1 MTFQISDRTIDTS
14 QRPYVVAELS
24 ANHNGKLDQAL
35 KLIHLA
41 KEHGADAVK
50 IQTYRPDTI
59 TINSPRSEF
68 QFTSGKWAG
77 QSLYE
82 LYEQAHTPWHWHPAI
97 FEEAK
102 AVGITLFSSP
112 FDTSAVDFLED
123 LNCPAYKIASF
134 ELVDLPLIQYAA
146 KTGKP
151 LLMSTGMATETEIEE
166 AVVAAQSAG
175 CRQLLLLVCVSGYPA
190 PVQQYNLRRL
200 IKLKEK
206 FRDAISLGLSDHS
219 LSSTA
224 AIASISLGACLVEKH
239 FTLDRQGGGPD
250 DSFSME
256 PADLAQLRAQ
266 CDDTWAAMGT
276 GAFELQPSEQHN
288 RQFRRSLYFV
298 KSIQVGEVVR
308 EEHVRS
314 VRPANGLAPKYFQ
327 QVLGKKVSRDFEA
340 GEPVPKGL

>member
-1 MTFQISDRTIDTS
+1 MTFQISDRIIDPT

-59 TINSPRSEF
+59 TINSHRPEF
-68 QFTSGKWAG
+68 QITSGKWAG
-77 QSLYE
+77 QNLYE

-102 AVGITLFSSP
+102 AEGITLFSSP

-151 LLMSTGMATETEIEE
+151 
-166 AVVAAQSAG
+166 
-175 CRQLLLLVCVSGYPA
+175 
-190 PVQQYNLRRL
+190 
-200 IKLKEK
+200 
-206 FRDAISLGLSDHS
+206 
-219 LSSTA
+219 
-224 AIASISLGACLVEKH
+224 
-239 FTLDRQGGGPD
+239 
-250 DSFSME
+250 
-256 PADLAQLRAQ
+256 
-266 CDDTWAAMGT
+266 
-276 GAFELQPSEQHN
+276 
-288 RQFRRSLYFV
+288 
-298 KSIQVGEVVR
+298 
-308 EEHVRS
+308 
-314 VRPANGLAPKYFQ
+314 
-327 QVLGKKVSRDFEA
+327 
-340 GEPVPKGL
+340 